1 MKLFPRMSR
10 EEATARVKA
19 AFDDPSRSE
28 WDAGLADAAESA
40 QPLLALLR
48 GNGPGEEPQ
57 QSAGPREASSPRR
70 EPSAQAP
77 GTARGLWAAVSSPAS
92 ADRPSRP
99 ASPRSPGSGQREGS
113 SAWSAPADRAASPS
127 RGGAARTRA
136 EQPVRDEPEASAPP
150 GRFLAE
156 TSTFAS
162 AGLGRRLQRRL
173 STLGFRRP
181 SVVQARALPVALAG
195 RHAVIHA
202 ETGSGKTLA
211 FALPLLQRLEGLST
225 DGTGPLGL
233 VLVPSPEL
241 CEQVAAVLAVLDPG
255 CKPQAL
261 HGSTSREAQLA
272 LARGGGE
279 SRVLVATPQSLLKV
293 LGMPVKG
300 AIALLSHVRVVA
312 VDEADFL
319 LSSLR
324 GPVERCLWMA
334 GQPSRADRQAR
345 SALAAAAID
354 AGKPIAELPPPIP
367 RGARPRPVGEPG
379 SATGGSANWA
389 GGRLPRLGRDSS
401 AQFLFAAATLSDT
414 THRAV
419 GEWFR
424 RHFEGAEVVRTAG
437 AHRAVVGAELS
448 TVVVDSAAA
457 VSAARSAA
465 LARGADDEEVSASMA
480 TAAQEARL
488 AAVAKAI
495 RGDAAS
501 SADGGGGIT
510 LVFVNSQA
518 QAEATTAWLQ
528 ERLVPAAGAAAASGW
543 GDAVRVEALHQ
554 ALPKDLRRDVAAELV
569 AAPEEAAGA
578 GAGVSRR
585 SQQPLVLVATDLA
598 ARGLDS
604 RSVRHVV
611 NAWLPCDAA
620 TFLHRAGRTARAGE
634 SGRVTTVV
642 VDKEA
647 GRAAAMLREAA
658 QGGTDTDAP
667 RSYGGG
673 MAGALSRRR

>member
-1 MKLFPRMSR
+1 MCGNCTAHAQPWPELCRQKMRVTCRIGVARVGSSRAVAAPAFAPLAQRLQQRPQAPRAPLSATSDGHAFMTPQLARRRLRESLSAQADATMKLFPRMSR

-424 RHFEGAEVVRTAG
+424 RHFEGAEVVRTGGDAHLRLRILG
-437 AHRAVVGAELS
+437 AI
-448 TVVVDSAAA
+448 
-457 VSAARSAA
+457 
-465 LARGADDEEVSASMA
+465 
-480 TAAQEARL
+480 EARL
-488 AAVAKAI
+488 VRADRRGKQVFYATADAHVDCILKDMIDHVAEPHPE
-495 RGDAAS
+495 DA
-501 SADGGGGIT
+501 
-510 LVFVNSQA
+510 
-518 QAEATTAWLQ
+518 
-528 ERLVPAAGAAAASGW
+528 
-543 GDAVRVEALHQ
+543 
-554 ALPKDLRRDVAAELV
+554 
-569 AAPEEAAGA
+569 
-578 GAGVSRR
+578 
-585 SQQPLVLVATDLA
+585 
-598 ARGLDS
+598 
-604 RSVRHVV
+604 
-611 NAWLPCDAA
+611 
-620 TFLHRAGRTARAGE
+620 
-634 SGRVTTVV
+634 
-642 VDKEA
+642 
-647 GRAAAMLREAA
+647 
-658 QGGTDTDAP
+658 
-667 RSYGGG
+667 
-673 MAGALSRRR
+673 